1 MEWDHK
7 ISYSEDDG
15 IGQGKNISKISKN
28 LVIMGINVKINLFK
42 RQQYCMEKGVVEN
55 FQAPSACQETSA
67 IPLDVEINLHYY
79 SEKMPEI
86 IPGNEFYNRRPSMW
100 SKRSSIFG
108 NGQVFPTTTN
118 L

>member
-7 ISYSEDDG
+7 ICYSEDDG
-15 IGQGKNISKISKN
+15 IGHGKNISKISKN

-42 RQQYCMEKGVVEN
+42 RQKYCMEKSIVEN
-55 FQAPSACQETSA
+55 FQAPSTFQETSA
-67 IPLDVEINLHYY
+67 IPLGVEINLHHY

-100 SKRSSIFG
+100 SKTSSIFG

>member
-42 RQQYCMEKGVVEN
+42 RQQYCMEKGIVEN
-55 FQAPSACQETSA
+55 FQAPSTCQETSA

-79 SEKMPEI
+79 SEKMPESI
-86 IPGNEFYNRRPSMW
+86 LDKTFNNRRPSMW

-108 NGQVFPTTTN
+108 NGQVFTTN
-118 L
+118 TNL